1 MWDLCTKAV
10 KTKWILS
17 WDLIRPYIYCLYI
30 YSFWSLQGVALCF
43 AVVYGYDMWNKGLI
57 PKNNRSDSWLGIWD
71 SNSMPHGHWN
81 HQSDLLVGG
90 FKTCLIF
97 QNIWDNPS
105 YWLFFFRG
113 VETTKHIRS
122 TMISSWFP
130 PITSDY
136 IPIVA
141 PLKLVPNTG
150 LSVHQIPVGYDMFPC

>member
-1 MWDLCTKAV
+1 MVMICEIKAWYQRKIAV
-10 KTKWILS
+10 
-17 WDLIRPYIYCLYI
+17 IRGLEYETVIPSDEHVCFMGIETTNQIYWL
-30 YSFWSLQGVALCF
+30 
-43 AVVYGYDMWNKGLI
+43 VV
-57 PKNNRSDSWLGIWD
+57 S
-71 SNSMPHGHWN
+71 
-81 HQSDLLVGG
+81 Q
-90 FKTCLIF
+90 TCLIF

-150 LSVHQIPVGYDMFPC
+150 LSVHQIPVGYDMFPCQRARILVTLHHFQTKPNIIYQVDYYIYIHM

>member
-1 MWDLCTKAV
+1 MNSLEFSYRPYPMFFAYGECYGMWDLCTKAV

-17 WDLIRPYIYCLYI
+17 WDLIRPYIYIYILFIYIYI

-105 YWLFFFRG
+105 YWLFFLFFFQRG
-113 VETTKHIRS
+113 
-122 TMISSWFP
+122 W
-130 PITSDY
+130 
-136 IPIVA
+136 
-141 PLKLVPNTG
+141 N
-150 LSVHQIPVGYDMFPC
+150 HQTD